1 MNIDT
6 WENEYRP
13 VDNTRDEYASW
24 DGQLFETY
32 GKDEE
37 TVITV
42 ARQTPRRVWT
52 LVDTDDG
59 LVVTNGFHYV
69 NRVGYF
75 ITEKE
80 WENGATI
87 DIAVS
92 DSDAFHVGGNK

>member
-1 MNIDT
+1 MNVDK
-6 WENEYRP
+6 WEDKYRP
-13 VDNTRDEYASW
+13 ISNTGGTYESW
-24 DGQLFETY
+24 DGNLFETY
-32 GKDEE
+32 GDDEE

-52 LVDTDDG
+52 LVETHHG

-75 ITEKE
+75 ITEEE

-87 DIAVS
+87 DVPVTDDNIFYGW
-92 DSDAFHVGGNK
+92 DNK